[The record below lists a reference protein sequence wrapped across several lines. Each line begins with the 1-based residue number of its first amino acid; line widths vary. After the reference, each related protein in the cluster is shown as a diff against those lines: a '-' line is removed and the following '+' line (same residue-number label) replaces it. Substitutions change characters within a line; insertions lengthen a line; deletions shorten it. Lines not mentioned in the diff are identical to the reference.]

1 MESTKLW
8 ENTTKRLSM
17 FQTMAKV
24 KSSSILSKTYINIV
38 MFSGATEVTFCNFF
52 FKKSPNHAN
61 RLWCIQTSSGTSS
74 WRYVYKNLK
83 LKWFQDIRVFSD
95 YVDSHC
101 GNSQGYNDCKAHL
114 YLQWKIYV
122 VELLLLFIIL
132 FILFIVLLLL
142 ILKLVNREAEQRLR
156 FCFFAY

>member
-1 MESTKLW
+1 MRIPLKDF
-8 ENTTKRLSM
+8 RC
-17 FQTMAKV
+17 
-24 KSSSILSKTYINIV
+24 SKQWQKWRAQVFYRRHIATSLCSLV
-38 MFSGATEVTFCNFF
+38 LPRWHSATFFSKNRQIT
-52 FKKSPNHAN
+52 AN

-114 YLQWKIYV
+114 YLNGKSMCRIITIIYNIIY
-122 VELLLLFIIL
+122 FIYSI
-132 FILFIVLLLL
+132 IITN
-142 ILKLVNREAEQRLR
+142 IKTCE
-156 FCFFAY
+156 

>member
-1 MESTKLW
+1 
-8 ENTTKRLSM
+8 M

-24 KSSSILSKTYINIV
+24 KSSSILSKTYSNIV

-52 FKKSPNHAN
+52 SKNRQITAN

-142 ILKLVNREAEQRLR
+142 ILKLVNREAEPKTTLLF
-156 FCFFAY
+156 FCLLTFSIK

>member
-1 MESTKLW
+1 VRTPLKDF
-8 ENTTKRLSM
+8 RC
-17 FQTMAKV
+17 
-24 KSSSILSKTYINIV
+24 SKQWQKWRAQVFYRRHIATSLCSLV
-38 MFSGATEVTFCNFF
+38 LPRWHSATFFSKNRQIT
-52 FKKSPNHAN
+52 AN

-142 ILKLVNREAEQRLR
+142 ILKLVNREAEPKTTLLF
-156 FCFFAY
+156 FCLLTFSIK